1 MAIDNPA
8 SLGFDSEGY
17 NLPEIEYIEHIIKVE
32 NLSEN
37 LFGMLQFQLQ
47 NYTKI

>member
-8 SLGFDSEGY
+8 SLGFDSDII
-17 NLPEIEYIEHIIKVE
+17 LPEEYIEHIIKVE